1 MTRRASRSARESP
14 YAKFVKLNHLD
25 ALGTPGWSGQGSHVE
40 FHSQADVPLRLGPN
54 LGQGSFSV
62 VQKVIRTN
70 ADTRPLAQKIIWDY
84 RKGGIEQ
91 VMTEVQCI
99 QYLRHQH
106 IVQLVGTY
114 VVQRTLHILL
124 FPVGQWN
131 LRHFLQEFEDER
143 MASKAYPDF
152 YSVGTFFKCL
162 ATGVAYLHDEADPH
176 IINLDIKPENIIVR
190 RCADRRLTV
199 FITDFGVSRSFQP
212 SSPSTDAN
220 TLYTTPIYQ
229 APEIAKKKE
238 YGRRADIFSLGCVFS
253 EMASILAGKTLQ
265 VYSKYREHYL
275 PGLVHPS
282 IAFESNLPA
291 CVAWL
296 EELKTLPPFK
306 RPSTGRNPEWWMRL
320 LQLIEKMI
328 SEDPSERHTSE
339 EVVKAFPQGPCCKVQ
354 LEEYESL
361 QQCQQTLLT
370 PHAPAENSSID
381 IPSPALTSSTTPISA
396 TTSEIDFSGSSLLQ
410 DPACTVSAFH
420 EVALAPRPEPE
431 IAMLTESSESDSSLS
446 NFDWSG
452 NGAHMQYASKS
463 MVPLELVSFLGMG
476 TASSV
481 HKVKTKHQGSHVF
494 AQKILQTGRQT
505 LRMEQMI
512 REAKLLQTLR
522 NPHIVRL
529 IGTAYDQRYFS
540 ILTYPAA
547 EWNLSDFM
555 SELEEGRGSR
565 DALTIER
572 KQALHSFTACLINAL
587 QYLHRVEIKHK
598 DVKPSNILVQRW
610 SPHAAGYHVY
620 LSGTY

>member
-1 MTRRASRSARESP
+1 MARRTTRPARESP
-14 YAKFVKLNHLD
+14 YVKFVKLNHLD
-25 ALGTPGWSGQGSHVE
+25 ALDTPGWSGKGSHVE
-40 FHSQADVPLRLGPN
+40 FHSREDVPLLLGPN

-62 VQKVIRTN
+62 VQRVIRTN
-70 ADTRPLAQKIIWDY
+70 ADKRPLAQKIIWDY

-99 QYLRHQH
+99 QYLRHRH

-114 VVQRTLHILL
+114 VVRQTLHILL

-162 ATGVAYLHDEADPH
+162 ATGVAYLHDEAIPH

-238 YGRRADIFSLGCVFS
+238 YGRKADIFSLGCVFS
-253 EMASILAGKTLQ
+253 EMASILAGRTLQ
-265 VYSKYREHYL
+265 AYSKYREHYL
-275 PGLVHPS
+275 PGLVNPS

-291 CVAWL
+291 CITWL

-320 LQLIEKMI
+320 LELVEKMI

-354 LEEYESL
+354 LEEYEPL
-361 QQCQQTLLT
+361 QQDQQTLLI
-370 PHAPAENSSID
+370 PHATTENSSIVT
-381 IPSPALTSSTTPISA
+381 PSPALTSATTPVS
-396 TTSEIDFSGSSLLQ
+396 TNWSEIELPGSSLF
-410 DPACTVSAFH
+410 PAPGGTAPAFH
-420 EVALAPRPEPE
+420 EVELAPKSEPE
-431 IAMLTESSESDSSLS
+431 IALLNESSESDSSLS
-446 NFDWSG
+446 TFDWSG

-476 TASSV
+476 AASSV
-481 HKVKTKHQGSHVF
+481 HKVKTKHGGSHVF
-494 AQKILQTGRQT
+494 AQKTLQTGRQT

-512 REAKLLQTLR
+512 REAKLLQNLR

-529 IGTAYDQRYFS
+529 IGTTYDQRYFS

-555 SELEEGRGSR
+555 SELEERRSSR
-565 DALTIER
+565 DALTVER
-572 KQALHSFTACLINAL
+572 KQALYSFTACLSNAL
-587 QYLHRVEIKHK
+587 QYLHKVEIKHK

-610 SPHAAGYHVY
+610 PPDAAGYHVY
-620 LSGTY
+620 LSGMY